1 VAYRLIEDYGIIGDM
16 HTAALISKNGSMDW
30 LCLPD
35 FDSPS
40 VFATLLDD
48 EKGGY
53 FKISV
58 PDSEDAQTRQ
68 FYFPETNVLMT
79 RFSSSGCVAQ
89 LADFMEVHEGVHPQ
103 SHEPHGRRVIRQV
116 QGVQGTTRVRLE
128 CFPRFDY
135 GRLRPNVE
143 EVPGGVIFSGGNGYS
158 IGLSCEGEV
167 RIVNGGVIYEFD
179 IEANESITFVLS
191 YRGPGKTGIVSLTP
205 IEGEKAFH
213 ETTSFWRQWL
223 SNCTYNGRWREVVFR
238 SALTLKLLTFAPTGA
253 IVAAPTCSLPE
264 VIGGERNWDY
274 RYTWIRDSAFILY
287 AFMRIGLTDEA
298 RDFMSFVEMICE
310 TDGEDGPLNLMYTIH
325 GAAEL
330 EETTLD
336 HLDGYKGSRPVRVG
350 NGASNQLQLD
360 IYGELMDAVYLY
372 DKYGTPIS
380 YDLWKSLRGMLN
392 WLMQNWRRADEGIW
406 EVRGGR
412 QQFVHSK
419 MMCWVAFERGIRI
432 SESRS
437 FPSDRFEWIKTRDE
451 IYEEIQEE
459 GWSDELQSY
468 AQYYGA
474 QTLDASALLMPLV
487 FFMAPQD
494 PRMLSTI
501 KAIEER
507 LTYDSL
513 VFRYDADESAP
524 DGLEGDEG
532 TFTMCTFW
540 LVEAL
545 TKAGRLDDAR
555 FLFERML
562 GYSNHLRL
570 YSEQI
575 GPSGNSL
582 GNFPQGFTHLG
593 LISAAVN
600 LDRALGGGRI

>member
-1 VAYRLIEDYGIIGDM
+1 MAYKLIEDYGIIGDM
-16 HTAALISKNGSMDW
+16 HTAGLISRDGSLDW

-53 FKISV
+53 FRICGQE
-58 PDSEDAQTRQ
+58 SEESQTRQ

-79 RFSSSGCVAQ
+79 RFSSSGSVAQ
-89 LADFMEVHEGVHPQ
+89 LADFMEVHEGGHP
-103 SHEPHGRRVIRQV
+103 SAHEAHGRRIIRQV
-116 QGVQGTTRVRLE
+116 QGVQGTTRMRLE

-135 GRLRPNVE
+135 GRLRPHVE
-143 EVPGGVIFSGGNGYS
+143 EVEGGVIFSGGNGFS
-158 IGLSCEGEV
+158 ISLSCDGEM
-167 RIVNGGVIYEFD
+167 RIVNGGVICKFD
-179 IEANESITFVLS
+179 IEANESRTFVLA
-191 YRGPGKTGIVSLTP
+191 YRGPSENGIVSLTP
-205 IEGEKAFH
+205 PEGETAFH
-213 ETTSFWRQWL
+213 ETTSFWRAWL
-223 SNCTYNGRWREVVFR
+223 SNCTYNGRGREVVFR
-238 SALTLKLLTFAPTGA
+238 SALTLKLLTYQPTSA

-274 RYTWIRDSAFILY
+274 RYTWMRDSSFILH
-287 AFMRIGLTDEA
+287 AFMQIGLKNEA
-298 RDFMSFVEMICE
+298 QDFMHFVELACE
-310 TDGEDGPLNLMYTIH
+310 TEGEDGPLNLMYTIR
-325 GAAEL
+325 GKAEV
-330 EETTLD
+330 EEQTLD
-336 HLDGYKGSRPVRVG
+336 HLDGYMGSRPVRVG
-350 NGASNQLQLD
+350 NGAGNQMQLD
-360 IYGELMDAVYLY
+360 IYGELMDAVYLFNK
-372 DKYGTPIS
+372 DGTPIS
-380 YDLWKSLRGMLN
+380 YALWKSLRGMLN
-392 WLMQNWRRADEGIW
+392 WLMHNWRRADEGIW

-432 SESRS
+432 AESRS

-451 IYEEIQEE
+451 IYEEIQEL
-459 GWSDELQSY
+459 GWSDELQSFT
-468 AQYYGA
+468 QYYGA
-474 QTLDASALLMPLV
+474 HTLDASALLMPLV

-494 PRMLSTI
+494 PRMQSTI
-501 KAIEER
+501 KAIEEK

-513 VFRYDADESAP
+513 VYRYNADESAP

-562 GYSNHLRL
+562 GYSNHLGL
-570 YSEQI
+570 YSEEI
-575 GPSGNSL
+575 GRSGESL

-600 LDRALGGGRI
+600 LDHALGGGRI